1 MSAGT
6 YLRVAGEIA
15 RKDLVL
21 ELRSKRV
28 LSTAVVFA
36 LLVVV
41 TFAFSFAKSFTD
53 LAAVGHGALWISFVF
68 AGTLSV
74 TQSGELESR
83 DGAVD
88 GLMLVPVDRSAIYVG
103 KVASNTTFVTGVEL
117 LTLAFVSVFLGYA
130 PPLAVLPTLV
140 GVVVLASL
148 GFSAVGVVLSMLTAK
163 SQVRELL
170 LPALLIPLTVPVL
183 LAGVELTRALTG
195 GGVLDQWLRLLVA
208 YDGILL
214 LAGLMTFEYVLEE

>member
-1 MSAGT
+1 MSAGR
-6 YLRVAGEIA
+6 YLRAAWEIA
-15 RKDLVL
+15 RKDLLV

-28 LSTAVVFA
+28 VHTAVVFA

-41 TFAFSFAKSFTD
+41 TFAFSFANSFTD
-53 LAAVGHGALWISFVF
+53 LAAVGRGALWIAFAF

-83 DGAVD
+83 DAAVA
-88 GLMLVPVDRSAIYVG
+88 GLMLAPVDRSAIYVG
-103 KVASNTTFVTGVEL
+103 KVASNTAFVAAVEL

-130 PPLAVLPTLV
+130 PSPAALPPLV
-140 GVVVLASL
+140 GVVLLASL
-148 GFSAVGVVLSMLTAK
+148 GFSAVGVVLSMLAAM

-170 LPALLIPLTVPVL
+170 LPALLVPLVVPVL
-183 LAGVELTRALTG
+183 LAGVELTRALEAG
-195 GGVLDQWLRLLVA
+195 APLDQWLRLLAA
-208 YDGILL
+208 YDGVLL

>member
-1 MSAGT
+1 VSVGT

-74 TQSGELESR
+74 TQSGALESR
-83 DGAVD
+83 DGAID

-103 KVASNTTFVTGVEL
+103 KVASSTVFVAGVEL
-117 LTLAFVSVFLGYA
+117 LTLAFVSVFLGYT
-130 PPLAVLPTLV
+130 PPIGILPALIAVV
-140 GVVVLASL
+140 ALASL

-183 LAGVELTRALTG
+183 LAGVELTRSLTG
-195 GGVLDQWLRLLVA
+195 TGPTGQWLRLLLA

-214 LAGLMTFEYVLEE
+214 LAGLMTFEFVLEE